1 MIRILSRLRIRKP
14 HSMPTVTD
22 NDLDATNDT
31 CESVQHKRIICEYNT
46 TRGINSIANI
56 VLMEDNGSYDKKLI
70 YVEFERSQI

>member
-1 MIRILSRLRIRKP
+1 
-14 HSMPTVTD
+14 MPTVTD

-56 VLMEDNGSYDKKLI
+56 VLMEDNGTREKINAKLNI
-70 YVEFERSQI
+70 FNRERYLNGFKM